1 MNRSN
6 GGGTG
11 ARRGGGRGT
20 AAGSGPGVA
29 EGGTR
34 KAPDGTTRPLQGA
47 GGGANLLALR
57 THNTAL
63 VLDLLRTA
71 GAEGI
76 SRLELAER
84 TGLTPQAVSK
94 ITARLR
100 EDGLAAEAGRRAS
113 TGGKPRTVL
122 RLVPEAGHALGV
134 HLDRD
139 ELRAVLVDLKGT
151 VVGERRTPLD
161 LGAGA
166 EAVVAGV
173 AREAEGLVAEVLRPP
188 GGPGSGTARRLPGG
202 RPSGAGH
209 QASDQSG
216 PGDDRR
222 AAGGPF
228 PGAGHLAS
236 DGCARG
242 AGHLASDGS
251 AQDAGHRASDGSV
264 PGAGHGSTGGF
275 VPGAGHQA
283 SDPSVPGVDRRASDP
298 SVPGTAHQSSVGS
311 APGVPALPPDG
322 PLAWAPTLLGLGVAL
337 PGPLDHVRGVLHRV
351 TGFPEWDGFPL
362 RDALARRLGVPV
374 VVDKDTNAAALGL
387 TVAGEGGS
395 FAYLHLGTGLGAG
408 LVIGGSVHRGART
421 GAGEFGHQ
429 VVQLDGPPCTC
440 GARGCIEALCLGAV
454 ARGDLAEAARVLGA
468 GAANLAGLLDIDL
481 VLLGGRTVA
490 AAPDAFVHG
499 VGAVLDA
506 RARREGGHEGAVPV
520 RIAPGG
526 TRGVA
531 EGAAQLLLA
540 PLFGRGDG

>member
-1 MNRSN
+1 M
-6 GGGTG
+6 GTG
-11 ARRGGGRGT
+11 TDLGAGAGAVRGGGMRG
-20 AAGSGPGVA
+20 AV
-29 EGGTR
+29 
-34 KAPDGTTRPLQGA
+34 
-47 GGGANLLALR
+47 GGANLLALR
-57 THNTAL
+57 SHNTAL

-71 GAEGI
+71 GARGI

-100 EDGLAAEAGRRAS
+100 DEGLAAEAGRRAS

-122 RLVPEAGHALGV
+122 RLKPGAGHAVGV

-139 ELRAVLVDLKGT
+139 ELRAVLVDLDGA
-151 VVGERRTPLD
+151 VVAERRSPLD

-166 EAVVAGV
+166 EAVVEAV
-173 AREAEGLVAEVLRPP
+173 ARTARELVAGTLAPP
-188 GGPGSGTARRLPGG
+188 G
-202 RPSGAGH
+202 
-209 QASDQSG
+209 SD
-216 PGDDRR
+216 
-222 AAGGPF
+222 
-228 PGAGHLAS
+228 L
-236 DGCARG
+236 
-242 AGHLASDGS
+242 S
-251 AQDAGHRASDGSV
+251 A
-264 PGAGHGSTGGF
+264 
-275 VPGAGHQA
+275 
-283 SDPSVPGVDRRASDP
+283 
-298 SVPGTAHQSSVGS
+298 
-311 APGVPALPPDG
+311 
-322 PLAWAPTLLGLGVAL
+322 APTLLGLGVAL

-362 RDALARRLGVPV
+362 RDALAERLGVPV

-387 TVAGEGGS
+387 AVGLAVGGKGGDTGGERCGERGGAGGRHGDGAGGLDGDGQGGRPGGGAGGGADSGAGGS

-408 LVIGGSVHRGART
+408 LVFGGGVHRGART

-440 GARGCIEALCLGAV
+440 GARGCIEALCLDAV

-468 GAANLAGLLDIDL
+468 GAANLVGLLDIDL

-490 AAPDAFVHG
+490 AAPEAFVHG

-506 RARREGGHEGAVPV
+506 RARREGGRDGPVPV

-540 PLFGRGDG
+540 PLFGRGDA